1 VFSTGSTYL
10 LFLNHVIIPECP
22 APSNLRINLS
32 SKPKEII
39 LSWDHP
45 LITNGP
51 LEKFVIEI
59 NEKIIREPYNIT
71 ERKYQRT
78 YNYTVG
84 CLGFITQILI
94 FAIRFQLKKKMSTEL
109 AYGE

>member
-1 VFSTGSTYL
+1 M
-10 LFLNHVIIPECP
+10 
-22 APSNLRINLS
+22 
-32 SKPKEII
+32 
-39 LSWDHP
+39 
-45 LITNGP
+45 NGP

-59 NEKIIREPYNIT
+59 NEKIIMEPYNIT

-78 YNYTVG
+78 YNTYTVG